1 MIELPH
7 TLFVKLAMSLVI
19 GGVIGAEREMRSKS
33 AGFRTLILICLG
45 ATLFTIFSQYLGS
58 RTSPDRIASNV
69 VVGIGFLGAGV
80 IFKNE
85 NRVSGITTA
94 ASIWLTAA
102 LGMGIGC
109 GYFQASL
116 LGALL
121 VFAVLFIFPF
131 MDKFFDRMT
140 QVRDYK
146 IVYTYDEDHIHK
158 YEELFKKYGLIIE
171 SRSQSKVGVTIK
183 GYWTV
188 KGREKKHHA
197 FIKHLLAD
205 KSVSEFDF

>member
-146 IVYTYDEDHIHK
+146 IVYTYMK
-158 YEELFKKYGLIIE
+158 
-171 SRSQSKVGVTIK
+171 TI
-183 GYWTV
+183 
-188 KGREKKHHA
+188 
-197 FIKHLLAD
+197 FINMRNCL
-205 KSVSEFDF
+205 KSMA